1 MSVRFPRVCCPLTVR
16 YGEGVF
22 IGYRWYDARHL
33 PVMFPFGHGLSY
45 ATFGYDSPRLSA
57 STLAAG
63 DPIAVMVNVTNTGDR
78 AGSEVVQ
85 VYVRDV
91 DASVLRPDKELAGFG
106 RVTLEL
112 GETRSVEITI
122 DPGAFAFWCVLRF
135 PRWWLGHGA
144 RPLRGPGGF
153 VRD

>member
-45 ATFGYDSPRLSA
+45 TTFGYDSPRLSA
-57 STLAAG
+57 STLA
-63 DPIAVMVNVTNTGDR
+63 
-78 AGSEVVQ
+78 
-85 VYVRDV
+85 
-91 DASVLRPDKELAGFG
+91 GFG
-106 RVTLEL
+106 SVTLEP

-122 DPGAFAFWCVLRF
+122 DPGAFAFWCVLGF